1 MDELQN
7 TRFKIIEM
15 KGTLDSLQL
24 EISMSEDNLNN
35 WSKAYRKEM
44 TGLEEMMEQLRV
56 RMES

>member
-44 TGLEEMMEQLRV
+44 TGLE
-56 RMES
+56 